1 MKGVGRYGIK
11 LMALSTVE
19 RAEET
24 NTIVRILA
32 DNEDYTGLVWRHIPM
47 VPVLQS

>member
-1 MKGVGRYGIK
+1 MIGVGRYGIK

-19 RAEET
+19 RAEE
-24 NTIVRILA
+24 TIVRILA